1 MFGPLRRAAFFVPAR
16 QGAQWASQDLGDSSA
31 MIELRAGA
39 LRCEIEPR
47 LGGCIAGFWLG
58 AVPVLRSQPAAQ
70 LQSARQSGSYPLV
83 PFSNR
88 IAQAQLVWQGTQHP
102 LVRNNGDEPHAI
114 HGVGWQRPWSVLES
128 DAQSAML
135 AYEHRPDAAWPFA
148 FDASQTVRLRENAL
162 ELTLALTNQSRQEA
176 PAGLGWHPYFVK
188 RSRSR
193 ISFEATGRWEMGGDK
208 LPTVRRAARG
218 LDADCAFLD
227 VDHCYDGWEGVAH
240 LRDELL
246 HVRIRS
252 NLSRLVVF
260 TNDTRDNIAI
270 EPVSHVN
277 NAVNLYAAGAAP
289 NDLGLRILQPGQSM
303 MAQMTLEVEPAR

>member
-1 MFGPLRRAAFFVPAR
+1 
-16 QGAQWASQDLGDSSA
+16 

-47 LGGCIAGFWLG
+47 LGGCISGLWLG
-58 AVPVLRSQPAAQ
+58 STPVLRSGPADQ

-88 IAQAQLVWQGTQHP
+88 IAHASLVWQGTQHP

-114 HGVGWQRPWSVLES
+114 HGVGWQRPWQVLEE
-128 DAQSAML
+128 DAQSVLL
-135 AYEHRPDAAWPFA
+135 AYEHRADAAWPFG
-148 FDASQTVRLRENAL
+148 FDASQTIRVRDGVL
-162 ELTLALTNQSRQEA
+162 ELTLALTNQSDKPA
-176 PAGLGWHPYFVK
+176 PAGLGWHPFFVK

-193 ISFEATGRWEMGGDK
+193 ISFEATGRWEMGPDK
-208 LPTVRRAARG
+208 LPTVRKAARG

-227 VDHCYDGWEGVAH
+227 VDHCYDGWDGVAH
-240 LRDELL
+240 LRDEQM

-260 TNDTRDNIAI
+260 TNDTRDHIAI

-277 NAVNLYAAGAAP
+277 NAVHLYAAGGTA
-289 NDLGLRILQPGQSM
+289 NDLGLRILDAGQSM
-303 MAQMTLEVEPAR
+303 MAQMTLEVEAAR